1 MFATYLEWTSIA
13 LLLVTAVGLL
23 ISHDWRL
30 NLGLMA
36 AQYFVAFLLISQT
49 WPFGL
54 ASVKLVTGWMACAAL
69 GVTRLALPEGES
81 LIETAWPQGRAFR
94 LLAASIVAAL
104 VLSTAPNMQKIIP
117 GINPNIVRAGLLLA
131 GMGLLHLGITAEP
144 LRVALGLLTFLTG
157 FEILYAS
164 IETSVLLAGL
174 FAIVNLGLALVGS
187 YWIAASQPAE
197 SAE

>member
-1 MFATYLEWTSIA
+1 MVATYLAWTSVAIV
-13 LLLVTAVGLL
+13 LLTSVGLL
-23 ISHDWRL
+23 ISHDWRW

-36 AQYFVAFLLISQT
+36 AQYFAVFILISQS
-49 WPFGL
+49 WPFGM

-69 GVTRLALPEGES
+69 GVTRLGLPEGES
-81 LIETAWPQGRAFR
+81 PLETAWPQGRAFR
-94 LLAASIVAAL
+94 LFAASIVAAL
-104 VLSTAPNMQKIIP
+104 VLAGSPNMQTIIP
-117 GINPNIVRAGLLLA
+117 GINPSVVRAGLLLA

-144 LRVALGLLTFLTG
+144 LRVALGLLTFLAG
-157 FEILYAS
+157 FEVLYAS

-187 YWIAASQPAE
+187 YWMTMQQATG

>member
-1 MFATYLEWTSIA
+1 MFATSLAWASVA
-13 LLLVTAVGLL
+13 LVLVTSVGLL
-23 ISHDWRL
+23 ISRDWRW

-36 AQYFVAFLLISQT
+36 AQYLGVFILISQT

-69 GVTRLALPEGES
+69 GVTRLGLPEGES
-81 LIETAWPQGRAFR
+81 PIETAWPQGRAFR
-94 LLAASIVAAL
+94 LFAASIVTML
-104 VLSTAPNMQKIIP
+104 VLAGSPNMESIIP
-117 GINPNIVRAGLLLA
+117 GINPSVVRAGLLLA

-144 LRVALGLLTFLTG
+144 LRVALGLLTFLAG
-157 FEILYAS
+157 FEVLYAS

-174 FAIVNLGLALVGS
+174 FAVVNLGLALVGS
-187 YWIAASQPAE
+187 YWMSAAQPAE